1 MAKFAIKVKSKNGQN
16 VITSLMQSSTVIQ
29 LKTELESVTKIPANN
44 LHVLFGF
51 PPKPLEFTSN
61 EATLNEC
68 GIISGKSRII
78 ESGKAISVKHFTFRR
93 NIDC

>member
-68 GIISGKSRII
+68 GIISGKSKTRII
-78 ESGKAISVKHFTFRR
+78 WSISIKHFTFRR